1 MKKKINYLT
10 DAAMIVAF
18 MAVLLLISNLTAGAI
33 VSTFTFLLPI
43 PVTIYG
49 LKYNWK
55 LSIIP
60 AISSII
66 VGLIINW
73 LVGLLYVLPSCLLA
87 ILYSLMLKTNKK
99 IQVKIFVM
107 ISGAIIINIL
117 TTVLFSKVLFGYT
130 IVEDTLAIVDTLLK
144 SLKLIMTI
152 PEWLEKTTRAL
163 LVSVIPATIVIM
175 SYMEAV
181 ITYFVIS
188 LISKRILKTNMDGLS
203 LVFSITVP
211 ITVPRLVTYILLP
224 ISLVSL
230 GFIDKIVNYESF
242 GVVQV
247 FVSIGINILVILILL
262 YILEAIVLLSMFFT
276 KIRKPYLNFVTFLLI
291 IFVPFVLAICGLIDS
306 LFDLKYKIIT
316 K

>member
-163 LVSVIPATIVIM
+163 LVSIIPATIVIM

-188 LISKRILKTNMDGLS
+188 LISKIILKTNMDGLS
-203 LVFSITVP
+203 LVFS

-276 KIRKPYLNFVTFLLI
+276 KIRKPYLNFVTFLLL